1 MGLPLK
7 RFKIGKSCIGKSKS
21 RNLKLDRKPVPVPL
35 VQFKLSP
42 FGFSNAGLADFKF
55 LLLPPEP
62 LYLAVPLSN
71 VATVPHMTEN
81 DEP

>member
-1 MGLPLK
+1 MENP
-7 RFKIGKSCIGKSKS
+7 RVETSNWTVSPFPS
-21 RNLKLDRKPVPVPL
+21 RL